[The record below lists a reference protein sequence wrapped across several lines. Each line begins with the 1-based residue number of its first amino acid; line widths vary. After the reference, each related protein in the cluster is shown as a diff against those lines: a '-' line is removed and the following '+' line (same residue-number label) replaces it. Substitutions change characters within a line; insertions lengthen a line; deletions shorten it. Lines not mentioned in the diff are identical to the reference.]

1 MLNKESKEMEAL
13 FEDIRKAIIQIPR
26 RKPIILKNPIIKGIK
41 LSSIMLKHFETNY
54 TMKPSGN
61 FEVEKLMGLQVYRD
75 ENADVP
81 RYIVEGELETELQ
94 QIKSAEPKEAL
105 KSLENLRI
113 FINTED
119 ELFDYEDFEMVEQ
132 VLIQGEQNRIKI
144 NNLLSYLEEEEIAI
158 MGITNIDKY
167 PNMKAELK
175 LIKKIP
181 AI

>member
-1 MLNKESKEMEAL
+1 MAENKEMEAL

-94 QIKSAEPKEAL
+94 QIKSAEPSEA
-105 KSLENLRI
+105 LRI
-113 FINTED
+113 FSKVDNIRL
-119 ELFDYEDFEMVEQ
+119 LFTKEERAIIKNALLKQLSGKDYY
-132 VLIQGEQNRIKI
+132 N
-144 NNLLSYLEEEEIAI
+144 IAI
-158 MGITNIDKY
+158 DEAEPT
-167 PNMKAELK
+167 KALK
-175 LIKKIP
+175 IRISDRPPP
-181 AI
+181 APLRVPTTFGRPL